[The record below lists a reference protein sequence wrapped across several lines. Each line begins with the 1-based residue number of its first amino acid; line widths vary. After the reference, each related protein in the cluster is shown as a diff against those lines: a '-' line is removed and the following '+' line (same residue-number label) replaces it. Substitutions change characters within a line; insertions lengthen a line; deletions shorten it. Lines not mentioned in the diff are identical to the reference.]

1 MSSGFAKKVE
11 KVENSGRGLAVGL
24 ALSCRRV
31 SKNRPLGGRWPVGPE
46 GESLTFVRNF
56 RAYRKL
62 SPTPPAGGAPSQRG
76 PRSFSTVWDEPGSP
90 ASLAATF
97 TFRVDD
103 EHRPLHRRGG
113 FHIRPGTFPLPQ
125 AAAGEHSSPLQ
136 TGIYTTISFS
146 AIPTPYPSAHSPHSA
161 PARETHYSSDSFA
174 PRSCTHCPV
183 WNLHRRERLYAG
195 HAQNRPLQSR

>member
-1 MSSGFAKKVE
+1 MSSEFAKKVE

-31 SKNRPLGGRWPVGPE
+31 SKKHGFCHTENAGTNL
-46 GESLTFVRNF
+46 VR
-56 RAYRKL
+56 
-62 SPTPPAGGAPSQRG
+62 PPALQRHSLSGPMTSIAPYIVG
-76 PRSFSTVWDEPGSP
+76 
-90 ASLAATF
+90 
-97 TFRVDD
+97 
-103 EHRPLHRRGG
+103 GG

-136 TGIYTTISFS
+136 AGIYTTISFS
-146 AIPTPYPSAHSPHSA
+146 AIPTPYPSAHSPRSV

>member
-31 SKNRPLGGRWPVGPE
+31 SKTWILP
-46 GESLTFVRNF
+46 
-56 RAYRKL
+56 YREC
-62 SPTPPAGGAPSQRG
+62 R
-76 PRSFSTVWDEPGSP
+76 DEPGSP

-103 EHRPLHRRGG
+103 EHRLLHRRGG

-146 AIPTPYPSAHSPHSA
+146 ATLMPYPSAHSPRSV

>member
-24 ALSCRRV
+24 ALSCQRV
-31 SKNRPLGGRWPVGPE
+31 SKKHGFCHTENVGANMVRPPALQRHSPSGPMTTIDHIVGADSISAREHSHCRKRLRVSTARPL
-46 GESLTFVRNF
+46 
-56 RAYRKL
+56 
-62 SPTPPAGGAPSQRG
+62 
-76 PRSFSTVWDEPGSP
+76 
-90 ASLAATF
+90 
-97 TFRVDD
+97 
-103 EHRPLHRRGG
+103 
-113 FHIRPGTFPLPQ
+113 Q
-125 AAAGEHSSPLQ
+125 A
-136 TGIYTTISFS
+136 GIYTTISFS